1 MSQHQKYYELIGVNI
16 LYYRKK
22 AGLIQAELA
31 EKVAISTNHL
41 QRIETAVSVPSL
53 PRLLDIADALGISA
67 EKLFQQ
73 HPQQNR

>member
-22 AGLIQAELA
+22 AGLTQAELA

-73 HPQQNR
+73 HPQQER

>member
-22 AGLIQAELA
+22 AGLTQAELA
-31 EKVAISTNHL
+31 EKVAISTNPL

-73 HPQQNR
+73 HFQQDR